1 MTQDLTTPN
10 IHEERQKALLEARVR
25 LLSMPPEKALDQI
38 LMHPQPAA
46 LVHAFPEED
55 LYFLIHEIGPQDAL
69 PLIALASGKQLEY
82 LLDQEI
88 WQRDR
93 LHIDTIGEWLERF
106 LQADPSPER
115 MIQWLTT
122 EKLNL
127 IEFFLLQSI
136 EVQIL
141 EHDQDPSIFGPGFFT
156 YDHVFYIR
164 IIHHPSADTPDQPS
178 EQHHHMV
185 KILLDRLAEVDH
197 VRFQAILMEA
207 TTILPAEMEE
217 EIYRR
222 RNVRLAEKGFL
233 PFEEAV
239 GLYQYLNLKKFPQ
252 RAQRQKPLP
261 DERNYHLALV
271 PITVLP
277 PDSLF
282 AQALQTM
289 AAVHRDVMQEE
300 FAGLCNRIIVADRL
314 KIEQREALAK
324 VTQKACGYLHIG
336 LQKLEDAARSI
347 ASQPFAAADSLR
359 RYHLE
364 GIFRLGYGAAVELK
378 QAAEAWV
385 PRSWFAR
392 RGLPLT
398 FWGETWLGVIGG
410 LLIKRPLF
418 FDNYQTGA
426 LYREF
431 ASRKDIENSRHQLEQ
446 VQHFDR
452 LLDRLDPVFASPSR
466 FGFLS
471 YKNLLLT
478 LWARHRLALPE
489 EVQSLSTQTFRPFFQ
504 TLFESAPAPPLAN
517 EQRHISDSVRSDFLH
532 WLADRTEQTATEL
545 AVSIGPSLEALFVE
559 LEESY
564 GRVNADHI
572 DPRYI
577 HHFLLKPLDS

>member
-1 MTQDLTTPN
+1 MTQDLTTSK
-10 IHEERQKALLEARVR
+10 IHEERQRVLLETRSR
-25 LLSMPPEKALDQI
+25 LLTMPPEKALDQI
-38 LMHPQPAA
+38 LTYPQPAA

-106 LQADPSPER
+106 LASDPSFDR

-122 EKLNL
+122 EKIDL

-164 IIHHPSADTPDQPS
+164 IIDRATAETPDQSS

-185 KILLDRLAEVDH
+185 KNLLDRLAEVDH
-197 VRFQAILMEA
+197 VRFQAILMETA
-207 TTILPAEMEE
+207 TVLPAEMEE
-217 EIYRR
+217 EAYRR

-239 GLYQYLNLKKFPQ
+239 GLYQYLDLRQFQ
-252 RAQRQKPLP
+252 HRAHRPAPLS
-261 DERNYHLALV
+261 DERNYHLSLV

-282 AQALQTM
+282 AQALQIM
-289 AAVHRDVMQEE
+289 AAEHRDVMQEE
-300 FAGLCNRIIVADRL
+300 FAALCNRIIVADRL
-314 KIEQREALAK
+314 KIEQREALAN
-324 VTQKACGYLHIG
+324 VAQKACGYLHIG
-336 LQKLEDAARSI
+336 LQKLEDAARSK

-359 RYHLE
+359 RYQLE
-364 GIFRLGYGAAVELK
+364 GIFKLGYGAAVELK

-392 RGLPLT
+392 QGLPLT

-418 FDNYQTGA
+418 FDNYQTGT

-431 ASRKDIENSRHQLEQ
+431 ATRDDIINSRHQLEQ

-452 LLDRLDPVFASPSR
+452 LLDRLNPVFASPSR

-489 EVQSLSTQTFRPFFQ
+489 EVQPLAAQAFKPFFRELFQ
-504 TLFESAPAPPLAN
+504 TMGDPAGKERRIIDDA
-517 EQRHISDSVRSDFLH
+517 VRSDFLH
-532 WLADRTEQTATEL
+532 WLADRTEQTAAEL
-545 AVSIGPSLEALFVE
+545 SSSIGPALETLFVE

-572 DPRYI
+572 DPRYV
-577 HHFLLKPLDS
+577 HHFLLEPHTA